1 MNKYKLKS
9 EANPSLVVV
18 RDNKTKWYLPETRRA
33 GYRNLHKI
41 NRYGLLYR
49 SDLVLKLNKKYNKKI
64 QNIPSVKKI
73 INHKYF
79 CSLLVGKDQDI
90 LFEKYASDF
99 TNKTPQTIMSI
110 TKMFVNLFIGELVK
124 KKIIKLNHKISKYLP
139 NIGTGYAKA
148 TIQDVLDMNIE
159 NAYSEDYTDPYTS
172 SYMHEPVCG
181 WRLPKDLNEKIGQ
194 EEFLNKIKANKG
206 KNLNN
211 KTGISQYKSANTDV
225 LGLLIE
231 KVSKLNK
238 VIKKNQKN
246 LTKSNL
252 FIFGI
257 KPTIPSSEYGYFYTK
272 KIKGNINRVSK
283 FIEKPNLAKAKQII
297 SKKGYWNSGML
308 FLRKDS
314 IIYNFKKYQPSIYR
328 ACSKAVSKAK
338 FKNNVYYLNKKAFIK
353 IPAKSFDYAILEK
366 SKDINAINLNIPW
379 SDLGSWK
386 EILNIYNK
394 NKSKYFKKSNVFLDL
409 GADLQIYIMAKV
421 F

>member
-9 EANPSLVVV
+9 EANSSLVVV
-18 RDNKTKWYLPETRRA
+18 RDNKPIWYLPESRIA
-33 GYRNLHKI
+33 VYRNLHKI

-90 LFEKYASDF
+90 LYEKYASDF

-148 TIQDVLDMNIE
+148 KIQDVLDMNIE

-194 EEFLNKIKANKG
+194 EEFLNKIKSNKN
-206 KNLNN
+206 KDLSN
-211 KTGISQYKSANTDV
+211 KTEFSHYKSANTDV

-231 KVSKLNK
+231 KVSKKKLKDWVLDVVEAAGFEDALYIGTDRFGMPWISGGACLISRDFLRYGLLFSRKGFGVGNRK
-238 VIKKNQKN
+238 V
-246 LTKSNL
+246 
-252 FIFGI
+252 G
-257 KPTIPSSEYGYFYTK
+257 SSEFFNQTLRNKGTK
-272 KIKGNINRVSK
+272 YMELS
-283 FIEKPNLAKAKQII
+283 
-297 SKKGYWNSGML
+297 
-308 FLRKDS
+308 
-314 IIYNFKKYQPSIYR
+314 
-328 ACSKAVSKAK
+328 
-338 FKNNVYYLNKKAFIK
+338 
-353 IPAKSFDYAILEK
+353 
-366 SKDINAINLNIPW
+366 
-379 SDLGSWK
+379 
-386 EILNIYNK
+386 K
-394 NKSKYFKKSNVFLDL
+394 NKYLYYSNSTMKLNDWIGHSGLGGQFL
-409 GADLQIYIMAKV
+409 A
-421 F
+421 